1 MTEIISGL
9 VLVAMIG
16 AALVF
21 RYMRSGDGSQH
32 GFGWGSSADLDG
44 DGDGGGDGGGD

>member
-21 RYMRSGDGSQH
+21 RYVRSGDGS
-32 GFGWGSSADLDG
+32 ADP
-44 DGDGGGDGGGD
+44 DGDGGGDGSGD